1 MVLILAVSLLHC
13 TQGDHSGSGKYSQYV
28 CVCVC
33 VCVSMTAVIPLPED
47 TVTLRHHKIS
57 L

>member
-1 MVLILAVSLLHC
+1 MLILAVSLLQY

-33 VCVSMTAVIPLPED
+33 VCVCVSMAAVIPLPED
-47 TVTLRHHKIS
+47 TVTL
-57 L
+57 